1 LRLPAPALAGGRAS
15 PRPRLLLRRSGT
27 ALLLLRRPDR
37 LGPPPPVGSSRCGV
51 RGGGLRGGGG
61 QARGG
66 GVLAAAE
73 RAVAC
78 AAAAAADQRQWRLGR
93 ARLGIRPP
101 ARPFPFLYGGP
112 LCRGPRSRA
121 LGKDFFYFF
130 YLISLP
136 RANIQGPRQ
145 RCFLFYFRR
154 RHPVQNICRGPV
166 QRALGKEFYFFI
178 SKFFAEGL
186 TPSPRQRLTAG
197 AAVTLGR
204 GRREAVLCRGPG
216 PRQRWAFAVG
226 R

>member
-1 LRLPAPALAGGRAS
+1 MEPYTNLDRRGGNGGRRGRGGGGRA
-15 PRPRLLLRRSGT
+15 RR
-27 ALLLLRRPDR
+27 
-37 LGPPPPVGSSRCGV
+37 GV
-51 RGGGLRGGGG
+51 RGGGRARGGVRGGGG
-61 QARGG
+61 GGRVAARAGT
-66 GVLAAAE
+66 AWDKA
-73 RAVAC
+73 
-78 AAAAAADQRQWRLGR
+78 
-93 ARLGIRPP
+93 
-101 ARPFPFLYGGP
+101 ARPAVPFFIWGP
-112 LCRGPRSRA
+112 LFAEGLDPEPSAKIFLFFLFNFFAEGQHPRPSA
-121 LGKDFFYFF
+121 KMF
-130 YLISLP
+130 S
-136 RANIQGPRQ
+136 
-145 RCFLFYFRR
+145 FYFRR

>member
-1 LRLPAPALAGGRAS
+1 LRNQGDFVKKRLGREQRHRTFRATTAEDVAGAAAGRGQATGRDDRRGGNGGR
-15 PRPRLLLRRSGT
+15 
-27 ALLLLRRPDR
+27 
-37 LGPPPPVGSSRCGV
+37 
-51 RGGGLRGGGG
+51 RGRGGGG
-61 QARGG
+61 RVAARAG
-66 GVLAAAE
+66 AAWDKA
-73 RAVAC
+73 
-78 AAAAAADQRQWRLGR
+78 
-93 ARLGIRPP
+93 
-101 ARPFPFLYGGP
+101 ARPAVPFFIWGP
-112 LCRGPRSRA
+112 LFVEGLDPEPSAKIFLFFLFNFFAEGQHPRPSA
-121 LGKDFFYFF
+121 KMF
-130 YLISLP
+130 S
-136 RANIQGPRQ
+136 
-145 RCFLFYFRR
+145 FYFRR